1 MPYELVKTDKLY
13 YPDKPDKLNKPGK
26 PNWLEK
32 VKAVPLHTPWRECA
46 SMIIGTILYEC
57 RPFLHFS
64 YCRFEEKAVYADYIS
79 QVDGSRQTISTTLS
93 TFRRYILTSRVFD
106 HQDWSSL
113 YNCWV
118 SRPGM
123 ASRSRTLF
131 KRGVYVKSDSAPL
144 TRLS

>member
-26 PNWLEK
+26 PNWLEN

-46 SMIIGTILYEC
+46 SMIIGTILYDC
-57 RPFLHFS
+57 HPFLHFS

-93 TFRRYILTSRVFD
+93 TFRRTGAPSTTAGSADPAWLPDPGLFSRGA
-106 HQDWSSL
+106 
-113 YNCWV
+113 C
-118 SRPGM
+118 
-123 ASRSRTLF
+123 T
-131 KRGVYVKSDSAPL
+131 
-144 TRLS
+144 